1 MKSARSPVGPRGLAL
16 LAVTA
21 VAGLVMA
28 VHGWSHH
35 HLAVAPGLAAGV
47 SRPSAPDAGSPGAAT
62 VRPSP
67 SGRRS
72 SSSKPAPAPG
82 ATSAAPA
89 PSAAASTGPLLATQ
103 SFAQYSYQ
111 VWPGT
116 PDATAR
122 AALTGLSVSVHRQ
135 GPGISVAAGVSG
147 RPATARLYPKGARV
161 YVVEASMG
169 DDSGSSDYSLGDDGL
184 VVTNAQGRIL
194 P

>member
-1 MKSARSPVGPRGLAL
+1 MKAVRSPVGPRGLAL
-16 LAVTA
+16 LALTA
-21 VAGLVMA
+21 VAGVIMA
-28 VHGWSHH
+28 INGWSHH
-35 HLAVAPGLAAGV
+35 RLAVAPGLAAGAA
-47 SRPSAPDAGSPGAAT
+47 SASASAAVPPGVAT

-67 SGRRS
+67 SAGPSRS
-72 SSSKPAPAPG
+72 SGPAAAPG

-89 PSAAASTGPLLATQ
+89 PGATTSTGPLLATQ

-135 GPGISVAAGVSG
+135 GTGISVAAGVSG
-147 RPATARLYPKGARV
+147 QPATARLYPQGARV

-184 VVTNAQGRIL
+184 VVTNAHGRIL

>member
-1 MKSARSPVGPRGLAL
+1 MKSARSPAGPRGLAL
-16 LAVTA
+16 LALTA
-21 VAGLVMA
+21 VAGLIMA

-35 HLAVAPGLAAGV
+35 RLAVAPSLAAGA
-47 SRPSAPDAGSPGAAT
+47 SSASAPAASPPGAAT

-67 SGRRS
+67 SARPSRPSG
-72 SSSKPAPAPG
+72 PAATPG

-103 SFAQYSYQ
+103 PYAQYSYR

-116 PDATAR
+116 PDTTAR

-147 RPATARLYPKGARV
+147 QPGPARFYPQGARV
-161 YVVEASMG
+161 YIVEASMG
-169 DDSGSSDYSLGDDGL
+169 DDSGTSDYDMGDDGL
-184 VVTNAQGRIL
+184 IVTNAQGRIL
-194 P
+194 S